1 MIVLI
6 FSCTSCNSS
15 QSNDSDDFPDLHDSE
30 NQTDATKDD
39 NFMDSTVEK
48 DIDSDEKKDFD
59 LTDNDLAQQDDM
71 EDEDADPDEIPEAD
85 IPDDTEEWPDY
96 DYPAGTEG
104 DPDCPSLLNA
114 GFPYIDKDGKKH
126 FCRKCDLPAPEN
138 DPQCIRNLWEIN
150 NRKIMKECPEYY
162 CYPLPCDMS
171 DKAKVSDASEYFGE
185 ATVFA
190 TSDSYHNSTGVFR
203 QGDIYEG
210 TMGVYAATSNK
221 VDDKYIV
228 AGSLLYD
235 IEKNKYTMVS
245 YAGEKMAYNHDRFL
259 FRVGNTVDLKVY
271 IVSAKKV
278 GNGWKYEFAYTDEWN
293 RTRFIYPPAI
303 GKNYVLINV
312 ENVDGKGDEEILYAN
327 VNDWNFKKLGIGT
340 ILYPQIFDDKAFFT
354 FNNRVYVCD
363 LTKDPSD
370 METDC
375 VKITREG
382 ELSVSF
388 AVNKQ
393 DHKKVVYTDRN
404 SAHQLNIADMSG
416 SEIVYSALEVEKT
429 PDLINL
435 IPSQWD
441 RDIFVLEEMYVYSE
455 VQNDFRICYYS
466 FSKDRKVCFPY
477 PGGGRTRSIY
487 AGVEGKYIFW
497 QITGAIVL
505 RDMESYCE
513 QVPESCLYDEF
524 MPDEVPDDDAIPV
537 FVY

>member
-1 MIVLI
+1 MKYLVFMIILVFI
-6 FSCTSCNSS
+6 SCTENKPQTDSGTQDNYATEIDSIS
-15 QSNDSDDFPDLHDSE
+15 DLDSALDETTDSDQTVCDTDTDS
-30 NQTDATKDD
+30 DSTKVDDD
-39 NFMDSTVEK
+39 NTEDK
-48 DIDSDEKKDFD
+48 DII
-59 LTDNDLAQQDDM
+59 
-71 EDEDADPDEIPEAD
+71 PDEVPETD
-85 IPDDTEEWPDY
+85 IEEWPDY

-114 GFPYIDKDGKKH
+114 GFPYFDKDGKKH

-150 NRKIMKECPEYY
+150 NRKIMQEWPDYY

-171 DKAKVSDASEYFGE
+171 DKAKLRDASEYRGE
-185 ATVFA
+185 ATFYA
-190 TSDSYHNSTGVFR
+190 TSDIYHNSTGVFR

-210 TMGVYAATSNK
+210 QIGMYASTSKK

-228 AGSLLYD
+228 AGSLLYN

-259 FRVGNTVDLKVY
+259 FRVGNTIDLKVY

-354 FNNRVYVCD
+354 FNNKVYACD
-363 LTKDPSD
+363 LTKNPSN

-393 DHKKVVYTDRN
+393 DHKKVVYTDRT
-404 SAHQLNIADMSG
+404 
-416 SEIVYSALEVEKT
+416 V
-429 PDLINL
+429 LI
-435 IPSQWD
+435 S
-441 RDIFVLEEMYVYSE
+441 
-455 VQNDFRICYYS
+455 
-466 FSKDRKVCFPY
+466 
-477 PGGGRTRSIY
+477 
-487 AGVEGKYIFW
+487 
-497 QITGAIVL
+497 
-505 RDMESYCE
+505 
-513 QVPESCLYDEF
+513 
-524 MPDEVPDDDAIPV
+524 
-537 FVY
+537 